1 MFIKRFL
8 TELSTFSIVLCAT
21 NSFAQEVDL
30 MKIKEEL
37 KSFSSLLEESLGFR
51 DGAALFGMNRGTVNS
66 TYLYGQGILLEIRT
80 PLANERNRLQLT
92 SLQSAMRALQVEN
105 PFEQFLLQNSPNGFA
120 RINSDEDNSFYR
132 RLLNRID
139 TIDSTLTFSV
149 AIQQATDS
157 LRLLRELESIK
168 EIEYEGLR
176 TEIQGLQARMDESV
190 LILKK
195 LEEDVQVWFVGE
207 GNDLDNR
214 IEGSTPSESYFNE
227 RLDAVIENI
236 QPLENLAVGK
246 AEQLG
251 RRAELAEKSYLS
263 AWQGEVLEFEL
274 GLFEQVCDSKLLSH
288 LLPKGE
294 YLTFVLKG
302 IGDESTGVVGAN
314 ADKLHVLNKSDLD
327 KCQTGIIV
335 ASELLELSRHYS
347 M

>member
-8 TELSTFSIVLCAT
+8 AELSRFSIVLCAA
-21 NSFAQEVDL
+21 NSLAQEVDL
-30 MKIKEEL
+30 LKVKEEL
-37 KSFSSLLEESLGFR
+37 KSFSVVLEESLGFR
-51 DGAALFGMNRGTVNS
+51 DGAALFGMNRGMVNS
-66 TYLYGQGILLEIRT
+66 TYLYGQGILLEVRT
-80 PLANERNRLQLT
+80 PLANKRNRLQLT

-105 PFEQFLLQNSPNGFA
+105 PFEQFLLQNSPNGLA
-120 RINSDEDNSFYR
+120 RLNSEETNSFYR
-132 RLLNRID
+132 RLLSRID

-176 TEIQGLQARMDESV
+176 TEIQGLQARMDESI

-195 LEEDVQVWFVGE
+195 LEEDVQVWFVSG
-207 GNDLDNR
+207 GNDPDLR
-214 IEGSTPSESYFNE
+214 IEGSAASESYFNE

-236 QPLENLAVGK
+236 QPLEYLAVGK

-251 RRAELAEKSYLS
+251 RRAELAEESYLS
-263 AWQGEVLEFEL
+263 AWQEEVLEFEL
-274 GLFEQVCDSKLLSH
+274 SLFEQVCNSKLLSH

-314 ADKLHVLNKSDLD
+314 ADKLHVLSKSDLD
-327 KCQTGIIV
+327 KCQIGIIA
-335 ASELLELSRHYS
+335 ASELLELARQYS